1 MTTPHPSD
9 SAEQRAL
16 ETAILPTLGAQLG
29 AELTP
34 ETIDLG
40 DGVRVALDGI
50 SADRSVIVEVYGHVG
65 ELKGAQGTKL
75 ARDAFKLVF
84 VGGRLGATTLVLA
97 VVDQPA
103 YRYLTG
109 AKTWAAAALRDF
121 GVTVTLIELDGDDH
135 ARILAVQQRQA
146 AGMRGSGA
154 DGGSGGEPA
163 GSTN

>member
-1 MTTPHPSD
+1 MTAPHPSD

-16 ETAILPTLGAQLG
+16 ETAILPALAAQLG
-29 AELTP
+29 VELAP

-40 DGVRVALDGI
+40 DGVRVAVDGI
-50 SADRSVIVEVYGHVG
+50 SPDRTTVVEFYGHVG
-65 ELKGAQGTKL
+65 ILKGAQPKKL
-75 ARDAFKLVF
+75 TTDAFKLIF
-84 VGGRLGATTLVLA
+84 AGGRLGAATLVLA

-103 YRYLTG
+103 YRYITS
-109 AKTWAAAALRDF
+109 AKSWAAAALRDF

-154 DGGSGGEPA
+154 AGGSGGESA

>member
-29 AELTP
+29 VELAP

-40 DGVRVALDGI
+40 GGVRVALDGI

-65 ELKGAQGTKL
+65 ELKGTQGKKL
-75 ARDAFKLVF
+75 TTDAFKLIF
-84 VGGRLGATTLVLA
+84 AGGRLGATTLVLA

-109 AKTWAAAALRDF
+109 ANTWAAAALRDF

-135 ARILAVQQRQA
+135 ARILAVQQKQA

-154 DGGSGGEPA
+154 DGGSGGESA